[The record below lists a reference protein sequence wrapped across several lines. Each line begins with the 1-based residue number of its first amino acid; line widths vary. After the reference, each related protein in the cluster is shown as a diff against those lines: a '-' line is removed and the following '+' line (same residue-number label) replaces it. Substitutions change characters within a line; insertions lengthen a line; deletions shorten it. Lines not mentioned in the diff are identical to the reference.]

1 MWAALLNLHMG
12 KIIDISSKLVNE
24 PKFLQVAEG
33 KTYKVDDRKNTVLK
47 MNELLD
53 GGSASAHAID
63 KAIKLGLGEKAF
75 KEIEAMNLS
84 ITAYQSLF
92 IGMMALMMDK
102 SYEDM
107 NKTFRSSTE

>member
-1 MWAALLNLHMG
+1 MNLHMG

-47 MNELLD
+47 LNDLLD
-53 GGSASAHAID
+53 GSDGSAKNID
-63 KAIKLGLGEKAF
+63 KAIKIGLGEKAF
-75 KEIEAMNLS
+75 KEIEAMDLS
-84 ITAYQSLF
+84 IVAYQSLF

-102 SYEDM
+102 DYEEM
-107 NKTFRSSTE
+107 EKTFRNTTA

>member
-1 MWAALLNLHMG
+1 MYMG

-47 MNELLD
+47 LNELLD
-53 GGSASAHAID
+53 GSDGSAKNID
-63 KAIKLGLGEKAF
+63 KAIKIGLGEKAF
-75 KEIEAMNLS
+75 KEIEAMDLS
-84 ITAYQSLF
+84 IVAYQSLF

-102 SYEDM
+102 DYEEM
-107 NKTFRSSTE
+107 EKTFRNTAA

>member
-1 MWAALLNLHMG
+1 MG

-47 MNELLD
+47 LNELLD
-53 GGSASAHAID
+53 GSNDSAKNID
-63 KAIKLGLGEKAF
+63 KAIKIGLGEKAF
-75 KEIEAMNLS
+75 KEIEAMDLS
-84 ITAYQSLF
+84 IVAYQSLF

-102 SYEDM
+102 DYEEM
-107 NKTFRSSTE
+107 EKTFRNTTA

>member
-1 MWAALLNLHMG
+1 MG

-47 MNELLD
+47 LNDLLD
-53 GGSASAHAID
+53 GSDGSAKNID
-63 KAIKLGLGEKAF
+63 KAIKIGLGEKAF
-75 KEIEAMNLS
+75 KEIEAMDLS
-84 ITAYQSLF
+84 IVAYQSLF

-102 SYEDM
+102 DYEEM
-107 NKTFRSSTE
+107 EKTFRNTKA

>member
-1 MWAALLNLHMG
+1 MYMG

-47 MNELLD
+47 LNELLD
-53 GGSASAHAID
+53 GSNDSAKNID
-63 KAIKLGLGEKAF
+63 KAIKIGLGEKAF
-75 KEIEAMNLS
+75 KEIEAMDLS
-84 ITAYQSLF
+84 IVAYQSLF

-102 SYEDM
+102 DYEEM
-107 NKTFRSSTE
+107 EKTFRNTTA

>member
-1 MWAALLNLHMG
+1 MYMG

-47 MNELLD
+47 LNELLD
-53 GGSASAHAID
+53 GSNDSAKNID
-63 KAIKLGLGEKAF
+63 KAIKIGLGEKAF
-75 KEIEAMNLS
+75 KEIEAMDLS
-84 ITAYQSLF
+84 IVAYQSLF

-102 SYEDM
+102 DYEEM
-107 NKTFRSSTE
+107 EKTFRNTAA

>member
-1 MWAALLNLHMG
+1 MG

-47 MNELLD
+47 LNDLLD
-53 GGSASAHAID
+53 GSDGSAKNID
-63 KAIKLGLGEKAF
+63 KAIKIGLGEKAF
-75 KEIEAMNLS
+75 KEIEAMDLS
-84 ITAYQSLF
+84 IVAYQSLF

-102 SYEDM
+102 DYEEM
-107 NKTFRSSTE
+107 EKTFRNTTA